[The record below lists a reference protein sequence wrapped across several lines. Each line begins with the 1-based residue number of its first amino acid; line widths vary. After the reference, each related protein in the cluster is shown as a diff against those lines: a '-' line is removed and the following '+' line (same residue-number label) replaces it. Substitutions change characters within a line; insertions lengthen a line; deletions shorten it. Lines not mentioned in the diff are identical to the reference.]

1 MKLNPSP
8 TAENLQ
14 KPGVNQGRGR
24 VNNKIMMNTIL
35 VALLLSTLF
44 VAYIIMQR
52 RKIADGKAMFWATVS
67 EPIEYVM
74 DDPEDYGVTARAA
87 NARAKLVEHGNVF
100 LNPETDIWEYVYSA
114 DPMFPTRDFSMWK
127 DLVNQNVTK
136 RREMWRKE
144 KAGYNEGAAKEQ
156 FAGQVVNNQN

>member
-1 MKLNPSP
+1 MIN
-8 TAENLQ
+8 E
-14 KPGVNQGRGR
+14 
-24 VNNKIMMNTIL
+24 
-35 VALLLSTLF
+35 LLIFLTCAGLF
-44 VAYIIMQR
+44 VAYIILQR

-74 DDPEDYGVTARAA
+74 DDPEDYGVTTRAA

-144 KAGYNEGAAKEQ
+144 KAGYNEAAAKEQ
-156 FAGQVVNNQN
+156 FAGQTQYTVNTIGGQ

>member
-1 MKLNPSP
+1 MDTLIGFLGC
-8 TAENLQ
+8 AVLFL
-14 KPGVNQGRGR
+14 GY
-24 VNNKIMMNTIL
+24 IL
-35 VALLLSTLF
+35 L
-44 VAYIIMQR
+44 QR

-74 DDPEDYGVTARAA
+74 DDPEDYGVTTRAA

-144 KAGYNEGAAKEQ
+144 KAGYNEGAAKER
-156 FAGQVVNNQN
+156 FAGQTKHALNGVGSQSQN